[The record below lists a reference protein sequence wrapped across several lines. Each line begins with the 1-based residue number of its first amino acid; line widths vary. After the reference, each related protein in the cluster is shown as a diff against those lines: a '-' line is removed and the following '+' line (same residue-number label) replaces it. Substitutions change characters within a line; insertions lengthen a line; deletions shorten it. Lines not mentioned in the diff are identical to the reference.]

1 MLDPRKIGNDLGK
14 KLPGKLHRNKYSRI
28 GLILAFGLVAGTA
41 QMCAPPPPEAIS
53 RGMTV
58 EERRQ
63 RDRQCAIALSNAWE
77 YYKNRDWDSSI
88 RNYRNLVDLGCG
100 NEYASDVYLYFGRA
114 YQEVGKVDSAI
125 WAFQQGLRYIPRNK
139 DLLQNVAYT
148 MGRQNRIDEQ
158 IRYMERWIEVDSVNT
173 KAYGELAAL
182 LRGEERF
189 DDLLHVL
196 NDWDKIDPNN
206 SRIQTEI
213 IQVTEL
219 SGRDPL
225 DVLRNR
231 WLDNPDNYQYGYD
244 YAAELVKRSEYT
256 KAFRELEAVI
266 QRFPS
271 SVSAYELL
279 AISALDNDDTDRAIA
294 AYERLF
300 ALNRTNY
307 RVAVD
312 LSKTYLQTG
321 EYEQALEWAETAMRA
336 SNSNGEAYYARAEVY
351 YAVGDDC
358 LGQRESGVAR
368 FDDKI
373 VFMMAW
379 EDYSTSVERGN
390 RRGKARAD
398 FLEKNL
404 IPSKGD
410 WFLQPA
416 DIRVFKPQGSC
427 YTWIN
432 RTVRRQ

>member
-1 MLDPRKIGNDLGK
+1 MLDPRKIGSN
-14 KLPGKLHRNKYSRI
+14 LHRKLASINYSRI

-41 QMCAPPPPEAIS
+41 QMCAPQPPPEEIS
-53 RGMTV
+53 RRMTA

-63 RDRQCAIALSNAWE
+63 RDRKCAIALSNAWE
-77 YYKNRDWDSSI
+77 YFKNRDYDSSI
-88 RNYRNLVDLGCG
+88 RNYNKLVDLGCG
-100 NEYASDVYLYFGRA
+100 NEYASDVYIYFGRA

-125 WAFQQGLRYIPRNK
+125 WAFQQGLRYIPRDKN
-139 DLLQNVAYT
+139 LLQNVAYT
-148 MGRQNRIDEQ
+148 MGRQGRINEQ
-158 IRYMERWIEVDSVNT
+158 IRYMERWVEVDSANT
-173 KAYGELAAL
+173 QIYDELASL
-182 LRGEERF
+182 LRDQGRF
-189 DDLLHVL
+189 DDLIQVL

-206 SRIQTEI
+206 SRIQSEI

-219 SGRDPL
+219 SGRDPI
-225 DVLRNR
+225 DILRNR
-231 WLDNPDNYQYGYD
+231 WRDNPENAQYGYD

-256 KAFRELEAVI
+256 QAFRELEAVI
-266 QRFPS
+266 LRLPS
-271 SVSAYELL
+271 SVRAYELL
-279 AISALDNDDTDRAIA
+279 ATAALDNDDTDRAIS

-307 RVAVD
+307 KVAVD

-321 EYEQALEWAETAMRA
+321 GYEKALEWAEMAMKA
-336 SNSNGEAYYARAEVY
+336 SNSNGDAYYARAEVY

-358 LGQRESGVAR
+358 LNQRESGIAR

-416 DIRVFKPQGSC
+416 DIRIFKPQGSC